1 MNATKQLWGSRFSKP
16 LDKKTNDFNSSLS
29 FDYILYKYDIKGS
42 IAHVK
47 MLSEQNIITN
57 DEKEKI
63 VNALNEILSEIDEG
77 KIQFDFEYEDIHT
90 FIEKLLVDKIGDTG
104 KKVHTARSRND
115 QVALDIR
122 LYLKDEI
129 KNIQKLL
136 IKLIETLI
144 SIQED
149 NLETL
154 MPGYTHLQR
163 AQATTL
169 SHHTGAYV
177 EMFKRD
183 KSRLDDVYSR
193 VNILPLGACALAG
206 TPHNINRYKTA
217 EYLNFGDI
225 CLNSADA
232 VSDRDFIIET
242 LSSLSILMTHISRM
256 AEEIIIWSS
265 FEFKFIELDDSYSTG
280 SSIMPQKKNPDIM
293 ELLRGKTGRVFG
305 SLINILTVMKGLPL
319 AYNKDMQEDKEPL
332 FDSINT
338 VKNSLSIIPDV
349 IKTMKINKDNMLNAL
364 KQGFIDATDVA
375 DYLVKKNVSFRD
387 AHNISGNIVSYCI
400 KENKTIQDLKTDE
413 FKSFSPLFE
422 DDIHFAIDFKNSI
435 NAKKVIGS
443 PSIEAMK
450 KVIEINKNWLKD
462 NEV

>member
-42 IAHVK
+42 IAHTK

-225 CLNSADA
+225 CLNSMDA

-349 IKTMKINKDNMLNAL
+349 IKTMKINKDNMFNAL

-400 KENKTIQDLKTDE
+400 KENKTIQDLKINE

>member
-42 IAHVK
+42 IAHTK

-225 CLNSADA
+225 CLNSMDA

-280 SSIMPQKKNPDIM
+280 SSIMPQKKDPDIM

-349 IKTMKINKDNMLNAL
+349 IKTMKINKDNMFNAL

>member
-42 IAHVK
+42 IAHTK

-225 CLNSADA
+225 CLNSMDA

-400 KENKTIQDLKTDE
+400 KENKTIQDLKIDE

>member
-42 IAHVK
+42 IAHTK

-225 CLNSADA
+225 CLNSVDA

-400 KENKTIQDLKTDE
+400 KENKTIQDLKIDE

>member
-42 IAHVK
+42 IAHTK

-225 CLNSADA
+225 CLNSMDA

-349 IKTMKINKDNMLNAL
+349 IKTVKINKDNMFNAL

>member
-42 IAHVK
+42 IAHTK

-63 VNALNEILSEIDEG
+63 VNVLNEILSEIDEG

-225 CLNSADA
+225 CLNSMDA

-349 IKTMKINKDNMLNAL
+349 IKTMKINKDNMFNAL

>member
-1 MNATKQLWGSRFSKP
+1 MNETKQLWGSRFSKP

-42 IAHVK
+42 IAHTK

-225 CLNSADA
+225 CLNSMDA

-349 IKTMKINKDNMLNAL
+349 IKTMKINKDNMFNAL

>member
-42 IAHVK
+42 IAHTK

-169 SHHTGAYV
+169 SHHTGVYV

-225 CLNSADA
+225 CLNSMDA

-349 IKTMKINKDNMLNAL
+349 IKTMKINKDNMFNAL

-413 FKSFSPLFE
+413 FKIFSPLFE

>member
-1 MNATKQLWGSRFSKP
+1 
-16 LDKKTNDFNSSLS
+16 
-29 FDYILYKYDIKGS
+29 
-42 IAHVK
+42 
-47 MLSEQNIITN
+47 
-57 DEKEKI
+57 
-63 VNALNEILSEIDEG
+63 
-77 KIQFDFEYEDIHT
+77 
-90 FIEKLLVDKIGDTG
+90 
-104 KKVHTARSRND
+104 
-115 QVALDIR
+115 
-122 LYLKDEI
+122 
-129 KNIQKLL
+129 
-136 IKLIETLI
+136 
-144 SIQED
+144 
-149 NLETL
+149 
-154 MPGYTHLQR
+154 
-163 AQATTL
+163 
-169 SHHTGAYV
+169 
-177 EMFKRD
+177 
-183 KSRLDDVYSR
+183 
-193 VNILPLGACALAG
+193 
-206 TPHNINRYKTA
+206 
-217 EYLNFGDI
+217 
-225 CLNSADA
+225 
-232 VSDRDFIIET
+232 
-242 LSSLSILMTHISRM
+242 
-256 AEEIIIWSS
+256 
-265 FEFKFIELDDSYSTG
+265 
-280 SSIMPQKKNPDIM
+280 M

-349 IKTMKINKDNMLNAL
+349 IKTMKINKDNMFNAL

>member
-225 CLNSADA
+225 CLNSMDA

>member
-42 IAHVK
+42 IAHTK

-144 SIQED
+144 LIQED

-349 IKTMKINKDNMLNAL
+349 IKTMKINKDNMFNAL

>member
-1 MNATKQLWGSRFSKP
+1 MESTKQLWGSRFSKS

-29 FDYILYKYDIKGS
+29 FDCVLYKYDILGS
-42 IAHVK
+42 IAHTK
-47 MLSEQNIITN
+47 MLFEQNIISN
-57 DEKEKI
+57 EEKEKI
-63 VNALNEILSEIDEG
+63 INALNQILNEINEG

-129 KNIQKLL
+129 RNIQKLL
-136 IKLIETLI
+136 INLIKTLI
-144 SIQED
+144 SMQDD

-169 SHHTGAYV
+169 SHHLGAYV

-183 KSRLDDVYSR
+183 KKRLDDTYSR
-193 VNILPLGACALAG
+193 VNILPLGACALCG
-206 TPHNINRYKTA
+206 TPHNIDRYKTA
-217 EYLNFGDI
+217 GYLGFDDI
-225 CLNSADA
+225 CLNSMDA

-242 LSSLSILMTHISRM
+242 LSSISLIMTHISRM

-265 FEFKFIELDDSYSTG
+265 FEFKFVELDDSYSTG

-293 ELLRGKTGRVFG
+293 ELLRGKTGRIYG

-338 VKNSLSIIPDV
+338 IKNSLFILPLV
-349 IKTMKINKDNMLNAL
+349 IKTMKINKDNMFNAL
-364 KQGFIDATDVA
+364 KQGFIDATDIA
-375 DYLVKKNVSFRD
+375 DYLVKKNLPFRD
-387 AHNISGNIVSYCI
+387 AHKVSGSIVSYCI
-400 KENKTIQDLKTDE
+400 KENKTISNLATDE
-413 FKSFSPLFE
+413 FKMFSPLFE
-422 DDIHFAIDFKNSI
+422 DDIYEAIDFKNSI

>member
-42 IAHVK
+42 IAHTK

-349 IKTMKINKDNMLNAL
+349 IKTMKINKDNMFNAL

-375 DYLVKKNVSFRD
+375 DYLVKKKCLFQRRAQHIGQYSFILHKR
-387 AHNISGNIVSYCI
+387 
-400 KENKTIQDLKTDE
+400 K
-413 FKSFSPLFE
+413 
-422 DDIHFAIDFKNSI
+422 
-435 NAKKVIGS
+435 
-443 PSIEAMK
+443 
-450 KVIEINKNWLKD
+450 
-462 NEV
+462 